1 MVEMHL
7 RLLRDECNRKADI
20 WDAIDEELTRLEKQV
35 NEEIANLEKIK
46 NLKKEINLCEDQLFL
61 DQIL

>member
-7 RLLRDECNRKADI
+7 RLLRDECNRKAGI
-20 WDAIDEELTRLEKQV
+20 WDAVNEELTRLEKQV
-35 NEEIANLEKIK
+35 REKIANLEKIK
-46 NLKKEINLCEDQLFL
+46 NLRKEINLREDQLFL

>member
-7 RLLRDECNRKADI
+7 RLLRDECNRKAGI
-20 WDAIDEELTRLEKQV
+20 WDAIDEELTRLEKEV

-46 NLKKEINLCEDQLFL
+46 NLRKEINSCEDQLFL